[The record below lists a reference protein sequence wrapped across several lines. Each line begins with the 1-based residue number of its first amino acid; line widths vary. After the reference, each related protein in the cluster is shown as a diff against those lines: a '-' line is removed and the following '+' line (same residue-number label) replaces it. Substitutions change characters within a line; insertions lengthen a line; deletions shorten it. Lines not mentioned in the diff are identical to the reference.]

1 MFNKNLLA
9 LVGSVS
15 AFGGTYE
22 LKPKDQCDG
31 ICMCMGDAD
40 TSGITGGTSQGKFL
54 VVQLKLQITP

>member
-54 VVQLKLQITP
+54 VF